1 MPRLFAIVSV
11 LLLAHSQAMA
21 LSVERPGRP
30 AISRALPV
38 YFAAQK
44 SEERKPGPADLKE
57 AIEIAL
63 KRYGGKAADAETVER
78 NGRTVHEVRIL
89 LDDGS
94 VRTVR
99 VDPRTG
105 AIIPQR
111 R

>member
-1 MPRLFAIVSV
+1 MLRILAMLSV
-11 LLLAHSQAMA
+11 LLLLQTQAMA
-21 LSVERPGRP
+21 LAAQRATEPASTPVRPV
-30 AISRALPV
+30 L
-38 YFAAQK
+38 FAAQK
-44 SEERKPGPADLKE
+44 SEERRPGPADLKE

-63 KRYGGKAADAETVER
+63 KRYGGKAADAETVVR

-99 VDPRTG
+99 IDPKTG